1 MTNDAL
7 GILLMNLG
15 SMMIDLGFVLMFIV
29 VLLYIFLEKFDKS

>member
-15 SMMIDLGFVLMFIV
+15 SMMIDLGFALFIIV
-29 VLLYIFLEKFDKS
+29 ICLYLFLEKFDR

>member
-15 SMMIDLGFVLMFIV
+15 SMMIDLGFVLFILV
-29 VLLYIFLEKFDKS
+29 AALYLFFEKFDR